1 MNEINIRLLARTE
14 NGDVAYY
21 SSGDYLVDLLSL
33 IGASRSNPSQCRPLF
48 KKAFSLDKER
58 ALSLLLYARDIRG
71 GLGERAVFR
80 TLYHDLAID
89 NPDLAVKIIPLVIEF
104 GRYDDL
110 FVLIGTKSEPAL
122 IELIKKTLEED
133 LASPDGSVSLL
144 SKWMPSI
151 NASNPKTINL
161 ARHLA
166 KALGLSNA
174 EYRKILSELR
184 KGRIVE
190 NNLRTMDYSFDYQS
204 VPAQAFHKYRAVFER
219 NDGARYHDFIDKA
232 LKGEAKIRTE
242 GLYPYQIVP
251 NYFEFDRL
259 NELEK
264 AAMESKWQAMK
275 DGLPDL
281 SGTIVVRDGS
291 GSMMCDNGFPDRV
304 ATSLAILFSE
314 YLKGPFKDSF
324 ITFSSHPE
332 IVRFQEGMSLY
343 DKLEEIHRYDDV
355 SNTDIL
361 KVYRLI
367 LELETIA
374 QPIKRVLIISDM
386 EFDQGAE
393 NVPTYE
399 TFKSMFEE
407 KGLPLP
413 QVIYLNVNSHGI
425 RFSATK
431 EDNVLLLS
439 GASRNLVSLLADA
452 GELDC
457 RSLLDMAIAPYRE
470 LVRDIL
476 A

>member
-1 MNEINIRLLARTE
+1 MNDNYIRFLAQTE
-14 NGDVAYY
+14 NGDAAYY

-48 KKAFSLDKER
+48 KKAWTLDKER

-71 GLGERAVFR
+71 GLGEREVFR
-80 TLYHDLAID
+80 TLYRDLATD
-89 NPDLAVKIIPLVIEF
+89 NPEVAIKLIPLVIEF

-110 FVLIGTKSEPAL
+110 FALIGTKAEPKL
-122 IELIKKTLEED
+122 IELIKKTLDED
-133 LASPDGSVSLL
+133 LASSDGSVSLL

-174 EYRKILSELR
+174 EYRKTLSKLR

-190 NNLRTMDYSFDYQS
+190 NNLRTMDYSFAYQS
-204 VPAQAFHKYRAVFER
+204 VPAQAFHKYRSAFER
-219 NDGARYHDFIDKA
+219 NDGERYRDFIDKA
-232 LKGEAKIRTE
+232 MKGEAKIRTE

-251 NYFEFDRL
+251 NYFEFNRL
-259 NELEK
+259 NDLEK

-275 DGLPDL
+275 AGLPDL

-291 GSMMCDNGFPDRV
+291 GSMMADNGFPDRV

-343 DKLEEIHRYDDV
+343 DKLKETHRYADV

-361 KVYRLI
+361 KVYQLI
-367 LELETIA
+367 LELETFDA
-374 QPIKRVLIISDM
+374 PIKRVLIISDM
-386 EFDQGAE
+386 EFDQGTE

-407 KGLPLP
+407 KGLPFP

-425 RFSATK
+425 RFSARK
-431 EDNVLLLS
+431 QDNVLLLS
-439 GASRNLVSLLADA
+439 GASRNLVSLLAEA

-457 RSLLDMAIAPYRE
+457 RSLLDMAIAPYRD